1 MIDHIEQ
8 TIRAAIPDASVKVVD
23 PYNDGQHFEAFV
35 VSSKFEGLPL
45 VRQHQ
50 MVLNSLR
57 DELAGNI
64 VHAVALKT
72 FTPAKWASAKDTY
85 PFDL

>member
-1 MIDHIEQ
+1 MIDHIER
-8 TIRAAIPDASVKVVD
+8 TIQAAIPDASVKVVD
-23 PYNDGQHFEAFV
+23 PYNDGQHFEAYV
-35 VSSKFEGLPL
+35 VSSAFEGMPL

-57 DELAGNI
+57 EELAGNI

-72 FTPAKWASAKDTY
+72 FTPAKWAGAKDNY
-85 PFDL
+85 AFDL